1 MLPGVPSRTN
11 GTNNVNKS
19 KRLQVPVCQGPG
31 RVCRMITHQDHLNS
45 FKSANYDFGAFG
57 LATQSEPGDARFFGP
72 LHDQKAVHQC
82 TSAATCTYTTL
93 HSHSLPF
100 NSLHI
105 TKDKMQAQRSFNI
118 FKVPNMDTTS
128 RKGWFARWVKRW
140 VLWFLPQSK
149 QHATQDVWACT
160 PDPSLQRYLT
170 AKTQTVSCSFF
181 GRSFLRAN

>member
-45 FKSANYDFGAFG
+45 FKSPNYDFGAFG

-72 LHDQKAVHQC
+72 FHDQKAVHQC

-93 HSHSLPF
+93 HSHSLPL

-105 TKDKMQAQRSFNI
+105 PRTRCKHNDLSTFSKSPTWTRLRVKDGLHDGLNCGCFGFCLRASNMQRRTCGVALQI
-118 FKVPNMDTTS
+118 PPS
-128 RKGWFARWVKRW
+128 RG
-140 VLWFLPQSK
+140 
-149 QHATQDVWACT
+149 T
-160 PDPSLQRYLT
+160 LQR
-170 AKTQTVSCSFF
+170 KHRQ
-181 GRSFLRAN
+181 